1 MSTAHLPELPWQAAG
16 AVDTSH
22 SAHAR
27 LRPVPIHAVTMGD
40 GFWKPRMEGNR
51 TSGIAGF
58 LAWLDEDGQ
67 VAPFRAYAH
76 FARTGDSSRIAAAL
90 DTLRGNYTGRN
101 SRRMRHTWRA
111 AVMKV
116 VEACAFTLQSVDDP
130 DIRDLMDEL
139 VTGIVAAHDSEAF
152 WQA

>member
-1 MSTAHLPELPWQAAG
+1 MSTTHLPELPWQAAG

-76 FARTGDSSRIAAAL
+76 FARTGDSSRIAARS
-90 DTLRGNYTGRN
+90 TPC
-101 SRRMRHTWRA
+101 A
-111 AVMKV
+111 ATTRVGTAV
-116 VEACAFTLQSVDDP
+116 ACATP
-130 DIRDLMDEL
+130 GARR
-139 VTGIVAAHDSEAF
+139 
-152 WQA
+152 